1 MNKELLELLEK
12 FIDAKIEYQFAI
24 NEEGE
29 DGYGR
34 SAPNERKL
42 VDKLKKDIVD
52 LLDHV
57 KIYK

>member
-57 KIYK
+57 